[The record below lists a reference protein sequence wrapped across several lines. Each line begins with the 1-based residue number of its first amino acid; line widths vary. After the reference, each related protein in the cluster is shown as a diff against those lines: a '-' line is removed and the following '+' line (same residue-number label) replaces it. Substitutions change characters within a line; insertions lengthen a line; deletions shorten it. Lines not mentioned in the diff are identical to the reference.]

1 MCRTHLGQELF
12 HNLWAVVDG
21 EDNVGNASGDE
32 SLDLMHNHGLVAEL
46 NERFGE
52 RQGLDGVAQWSVSGV
67 W

>member
-1 MCRTHLGQELF
+1 MCRTHLSQELF

-46 NERFGE
+46 NERLGE